1 MEDQDAT
8 FFRDGIAMFALFLQL
23 LFGEAHNFLNGLHMI
38 LQRNPQIIM
47 ATTQKLSNDKILQKI
62 GTGRKPSP
70 ENSKRTFDISDVHYE
85 ERELGKCKTHEVY

>member
-38 LQRNPQIIM
+38 LQRNP
-47 ATTQKLSNDKILQKI
+47 
-62 GTGRKPSP
+62 
-70 ENSKRTFDISDVHYE
+70 
-85 ERELGKCKTHEVY
+85 